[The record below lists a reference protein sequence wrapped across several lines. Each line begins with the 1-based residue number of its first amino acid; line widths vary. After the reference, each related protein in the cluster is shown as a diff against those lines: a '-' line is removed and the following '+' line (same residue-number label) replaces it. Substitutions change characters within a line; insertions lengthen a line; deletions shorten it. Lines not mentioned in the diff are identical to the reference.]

1 MVPASHRFGSVATLN
16 AGRSVPRGDGRHA
29 LRASSERYGSA
40 VIVRVGGE
48 VDASNQDVW
57 RNLLAKMA
65 SSAIAPGPFVVD
77 VRQMH
82 FMGCGAFLELAQEA
96 RRCHRREVS
105 MCLVS
110 HQPIVAHIVAAAGLR
125 PLLTMYRTVET
136 ALSAT
141 TPEHC
146 DR

>member
-1 MVPASHRFGSVATLN
+1 MN
-16 AGRSVPRGDGRHA
+16 AGRNVPHGDSRHA

-48 VDASNQDVW
+48 VDACNQDVW
-57 RNLLAKMA
+57 RNLLTKMA
-65 SSAIAPGPFVVD
+65 GSAIAPGPFVVD

-110 HQPIVAHIVAAAGLR
+110 QQPIVGHIVAAAGLR